1 MKHVLILSASPRKNG
16 NSDILCRQFMRGAQD
31 AGHRT
36 ELISLYDKSTEFC
49 RACYAC
55 FTTGRCVLR
64 DDMEEILDKMQQADV
79 IVVATP
85 TYFYSMNGKLK
96 TVIDRFLPRW
106 QNLGGH
112 DVYLIITGHDRKEG
126 LKLVE
131 EELSTIFTGL
141 GNQVKGCIWGEGVW
155 QKGEVENTK
164 AMDEAYQAGSHI

>member
-1 MKHVLILSASPRKNG
+1 
-16 NSDILCRQFMRGAQD
+16 
-31 AGHRT
+31 
-36 ELISLYDKSTEFC
+36 
-49 RACYAC
+49 
-55 FTTGRCVLR
+55 
-64 DDMEEILDKMQQADV
+64 MEEILDKMQQADV

-155 QKGEVENTK
+155 QKVKWKTQRLWTRPIRPAVTYNLDKEETKWNT
-164 AMDEAYQAGSHI
+164 QNLGTQI